1 MRGDRRI
8 MKQTL
13 AVLRTLIPIAAARSL
28 AIAAALAH
36 GLYGQ
41 STVLN
46 WEQIK
51 THFLMQ
57 NQTLL
62 AGQISVEES
71 KANEITA
78 GLRPNPQFNLSQ
90 DGLQL
95 TPSAGTWRPLTGV
108 VVTHGVSMLIERQN
122 KRGRRV
128 DSARLATSSAGSDQE
143 DLQRTL
149 LFAVRTAF
157 LNTLQAKALVEL
169 TQANLQS
176 YDQAIEANRTRFQAG
191 DISEL
196 DFQRVEIQR
205 VQFESD
211 LASARVNLRTA
222 KIQLLALL
230 NDRTPVDDFDVAGD
244 FEYRESILQ
253 LSELRQSAVANRPDL
268 RSAETAIEKAKADN
282 RLAIAN
288 GTADPVVAA
297 WYARNPSFN
306 NPFDS
311 NTLGLSISI
320 PVRLFDKNQGEKART
335 ALEISRAERLRDA
348 LLAGIYRDVD
358 SAYASVENVRNL
370 VRPYR
375 DKYRQESADIRDKVS
390 FSYSQGNAT
399 VLEFLDAQK
408 SYRDTQVAYVGLV
421 GSYWSALAQLSVAVG
436 QEVNP

>member
-1 MRGDRRI
+1 MKRRF
-8 MKQTL
+8 
-13 AVLRTLIPIAAARSL
+13 AVLRTLIPSAAVRSL

-36 GLYGQ
+36 SLYGQ
-41 STVLN
+41 ATVLS

-51 THFLMQ
+51 TRFLVQ
-57 NQTLL
+57 NPSVL
-62 AGQISVEES
+62 AGQVTVDES

-95 TPSAGTWRPLTGV
+95 TPSAGIWRPLTGIV
-108 VVTHGVSMLIERQN
+108 LTPGVSQLIERQN
-122 KRGRRV
+122 KRERRV
-128 DSARLATSSAGSDQE
+128 DSARLATSGAGSDQE
-143 DLQRTL
+143 DLQRQL

-169 TQANLQS
+169 TQASLQS
-176 YDQAIEANRTRFQAG
+176 YDQAIDANRTRFQAG

-230 NDRTPVDDFDVAGD
+230 NDRTPVDDFDIAGD
-244 FEYRESILQ
+244 FAYRESILQ
-253 LSELRQSAVANRPDL
+253 LPELRQMAVANRPDL
-268 RSAETAIEKAKADN
+268 RSAETAIDKAKADN

-288 GTADPVVAA
+288 GTADPVVAG
-297 WYARNPSFN
+297 WYSRNPSFN

-311 NTLGLSISI
+311 NTLGASVSI
-320 PVRLFDKNQGEKART
+320 PIRIFDKNQGEKART
-335 ALEISRAERLRDA
+335 ALEITRTGRLRDA
-348 LLAGIYRDVD
+348 LLTGIYRDVD
-358 SAYASVENVRNL
+358 SAYATVESVRTL

-375 DKYRQESADIRDKVS
+375 DKYLQESADIRDKVS

-421 GSYWSALAQLSVAVG
+421 GSYWSALAQLSLAAG

>member
-1 MRGDRRI
+1 
-8 MKQTL
+8 MK
-13 AVLRTLIPIAAARSL
+13 RSL
-28 AIAAALAH
+28 LIVAALAH

-41 STVLN
+41 STVVS

-51 THFLMQ
+51 SRFLAQ
-57 NQTLL
+57 NPSVL
-62 AGQISVEES
+62 AGQINVEES

-78 GLRPNPQFNLSQ
+78 ALRPNPQFNLSQ

-95 TPSAGTWRPLTGV
+95 TPSMGVWRPLTGIV
-108 VVTHGVSMLIERQN
+108 LTPGVSQLIERQN
-122 KRGRRV
+122 KRERRT
-128 DSARLATSSAGSDQE
+128 DSARLATTGAASDQE

-149 LFAVRTAF
+149 LFSVRTAF
-157 LNTLQAKALVEL
+157 LNTLQAKALVDL
-169 TQANLQS
+169 TQASLQS

-205 VQFESD
+205 IQFESD
-211 LASARVNLRTA
+211 LATARVNLRTA

-230 NDRTPVDDFDVAGD
+230 NDRTPVDGFDVEGD
-244 FEYRESILQ
+244 FAYKESIIQ
-253 LSELRQSAVANRPDL
+253 LPELRQAAAANRPDL
-268 RSAETAIEKAKADN
+268 RSAETAIEKAQADN

-288 GTADPVVAA
+288 GTADPVVAG
-297 WYARNPSFN
+297 WYSRNPSFN

-311 NTLGLSISI
+311 NTLGASISI
-320 PVRLFDKNQGEKART
+320 PIRIFDKNQGEKART
-335 ALEISRAERLRDA
+335 ALEVTRTGHLRDA

-358 SAYASVENVRNL
+358 SAFATVESVRTL

-375 DKYRQESADIRDKVS
+375 DKYLQESADIRDKVS

-408 SYRDTQVAYVGLV
+408 SYRDTQVTYVGLV
-421 GSYWSALAQLSVAVG
+421 GSYWSALAQLSLAVG

>member
-1 MRGDRRI
+1 MRRRF
-8 MKQTL
+8 
-13 AVLRTLIPIAAARSL
+13 AVPWTLIPSAMARSL
-28 AIAAALAH
+28 AIGSVLAQC
-36 GLYGQ
+36 LYGQ
-41 STVLN
+41 TSVLS
-46 WEQIK
+46 WEQIR
-51 THFLMQ
+51 TRFLAQ
-57 NQTLL
+57 NPSVL
-62 AGQISVEES
+62 AGQINVEES
-71 KANEITA
+71 KANEVTA

-90 DGLQL
+90 DGLQMA
-95 TPSAGTWRPLTGV
+95 PSAGVWRPLTGV
-108 VVTHGVSMLIERQN
+108 VITPGVSQLIERQN
-122 KRGRRV
+122 KREKRV
-128 DSARLATSSAGSDQE
+128 DSARLATSGAGSDQE
-143 DLQRTL
+143 DLQRQL

-157 LNTLQAKALVEL
+157 VNTLQAKALVDL
-169 TQANLQS
+169 TQASLQS

-244 FEYRESILQ
+244 FGYRESILQ
-253 LSELRQSAVANRPDL
+253 LPELRQAAVANRPDL

-282 RLAIAN
+282 RLAISN
-288 GTADPVVAA
+288 GTADPVVSG
-297 WYARNPSFN
+297 WYSRNPSFN

-311 NTLGLSISI
+311 NTLGASISI
-320 PVRLFDKNQGEKART
+320 PLRIFDRNQGEKART
-335 ALEISRAERLRDA
+335 ALEITRTGRLRDA

-358 SAYASVENVRNL
+358 SAYATVESVRTL

-375 DKYRQESADIRDKVS
+375 DKYLQESADIRDKVS

-421 GSYWSALAQLSVAVG
+421 GSYWSALAQLSLAVG

>member
-1 MRGDRRI
+1 
-8 MKQTL
+8 MKRAFLSAT
-13 AVLRTLIPIAAARSL
+13 RSL

-41 STVLN
+41 TTVLK

-51 THFLMQ
+51 TRVLTQ
-57 NQTLL
+57 NPSVL
-62 AGQISVEES
+62 AGQTSIEES

-95 TPSAGTWRPLTGV
+95 TPSSGTWRPLTGI
-108 VVTHGVSMLIERQN
+108 VVTPGVSQLIERQN
-122 KRGRRV
+122 KREKRV
-128 DSARLATSSAGSDQE
+128 ESAKLATSGAGSDQE

-149 LFAVRTAF
+149 LFSVRTAF
-157 LNTLQAKALVEL
+157 LNTLQAKALAEL
-169 TQANLQS
+169 TQASLQS

-222 KIQLLALL
+222 KIQLHALL
-230 NDRTPVDDFDVAGD
+230 NERTPVDDFDVAGS
-244 FEYRESILQ
+244 FEYREAVL
-253 LSELRQSAVANRPDL
+253 LLPELRQMAAANRPDL
-268 RSAETAIEKAKADN
+268 RSAETAIQKARADN

-288 GTADPVVAA
+288 GTADPVLSA
-297 WYARNPSFN
+297 WYSRNPSFN

-311 NTLGLSISI
+311 NTLGASVSI
-320 PVRLFDKNQGEKART
+320 PIRLFDKNQGEKART
-335 ALEISRAERLRDA
+335 ALEISRSEHLRDS

-358 SAYASVENVRNL
+358 SAYAAAESVRTL

-375 DKYRQESADIRDKVS
+375 DKYLQESADIRDKVS

-408 SYRDTQVAYVGLV
+408 SYRDTQVAYLGLV
-421 GSYWSALAQLSVAVG
+421 GSYWSALAQLSLAAG

>member
-1 MRGDRRI
+1 
-8 MKQTL
+8 
-13 AVLRTLIPIAAARSL
+13 VRSL
-28 AIAAALAH
+28 AIVAALAH
-36 GLYGQ
+36 SLYGQ
-41 STVLN
+41 ATILS

-51 THFLMQ
+51 ARFLIQ
-57 NQTLL
+57 NPTVL
-62 AGQISVEES
+62 AGQTGIEES

-78 GLRPNPQFNLSQ
+78 GLRPNPQFNLSA
-90 DGLQL
+90 DGFQL
-95 TPSAGTWRPLTGV
+95 TPSGGIWRPLTGIV
-108 VVTHGVSMLIERQN
+108 LTPGVGQLIERGN
-122 KRGRRV
+122 KREKRV
-128 DSARLATSSAGSDQE
+128 DSAKLATSGAGSDQE

-149 LFAVRTAF
+149 LFAVRTAY

-169 TQANLQS
+169 TQASLQS
-176 YDQAIEANRTRFQAG
+176 YDQAIEANRARYQAG

-230 NDRTPVDDFDVAGD
+230 NDRTPIDDFDVAGSFD
-244 FEYRESILQ
+244 YRESVL
-253 LSELRQSAVANRPDL
+253 LLPELRQMAAANRPDL
-268 RSAETAIEKAKADN
+268 RSAQTAIEKAQADN

-288 GTADPVVAA
+288 GTADPVLSA
-297 WYARNPSFN
+297 WYSRNPSFN

-311 NTLGLSISI
+311 NTLGASVSI
-320 PVRLFDKNQGEKART
+320 PIRIFDKNQGEKART
-335 ALEISRAERLRDA
+335 ALEITRTGHLRDA

-358 SAYASVENVRNL
+358 SAYATVESVRTL

-375 DKYRQESADIRDKVS
+375 DKYLQESADIRDKVS

-421 GSYWSALAQLSVAVG
+421 GSYWSALAQLSLAVG

>member
-1 MRGDRRI
+1 
-8 MKQTL
+8 MKR
-13 AVLRTLIPIAAARSL
+13 AFPSAARRL
-28 AIAAALAH
+28 ALAAALAH

-41 STVLN
+41 TTVLS

-51 THFLMQ
+51 TRFLMQ
-57 NQTLL
+57 NPTVL
-62 AGQISVEES
+62 AGQTSIEES

-78 GLRPNPQFNLSQ
+78 GLRPNPQLNLSA
-90 DGLQL
+90 DGFQL
-95 TPSAGTWRPLTGV
+95 TPSAGIWRPLTGV
-108 VVTHGVSMLIERQN
+108 VLTPGVSQLIERGK
-122 KRGRRV
+122 KREKRV
-128 DSARLATSSAGSDQE
+128 DSARLATSGAGSDQE

-169 TQANLQS
+169 TQASLQS

-230 NDRTPVDDFDVAGD
+230 NDRTPVDDFDVAGSFD
-244 FEYRESILQ
+244 YRESVML
-253 LSELRQSAVANRPDL
+253 LPELRQMAVANRPDL
-268 RSAETAIEKAKADN
+268 RSAETAIEKARADN

-288 GTADPVVAA
+288 GTADPVLSA
-297 WYARNPSFN
+297 WYSRNPSFN

-311 NTLGLSISI
+311 NTVGGSVSI
-320 PVRLFDKNQGEKART
+320 PIRIFDKNQGEKART
-335 ALEISRAERLRDA
+335 SLEITRSERLRDA

-358 SAYASVENVRNL
+358 SAYATAESVRTL
-370 VRPYR
+370 VRPFR
-375 DKYRQESADIRDKVS
+375 DKYLQESADIRDKVS

>member
-1 MRGDRRI
+1 MRRRFG
-8 MKQTL
+8 
-13 AVLRTLIPIAAARSL
+13 VLRSL
-28 AIAAALAH
+28 ALAAVLAH
-36 GLYGQ
+36 SLYGQ
-41 STVLN
+41 TTVLS

-51 THFLMQ
+51 ARFLVQ
-57 NQTLL
+57 NPTVQ

-90 DGLQL
+90 DGFQL
-95 TPSAGTWRPLTGV
+95 TPSGGTWRPLTGI
-108 VVTHGVSMLIERQN
+108 VVTPGVSQLIERQN
-122 KRGRRV
+122 KREKRV
-128 DSARLATSSAGSDQE
+128 ESARLATSGAGSDQE

-157 LNTLQAKALVEL
+157 LNTLQAKALVDL
-169 TQANLQS
+169 TQASLQS
-176 YDQAIEANRTRFQAG
+176 YDQAIDANRTRFQAG

-230 NDRTPVDDFDVAGD
+230 NDRTPVDDFDVSGSFD
-244 FEYRESILQ
+244 YRESIML
-253 LSELRQSAVANRPDL
+253 LPELRQAAAANRPDL
-268 RSAETAIEKAKADN
+268 RSAETAIEKARADN

-288 GTADPVVAA
+288 GSADPTLSA

-311 NTLGLSISI
+311 NTLGASVSI
-320 PVRLFDKNQGEKART
+320 PIRLFDKNQGEKART
-335 ALEISRAERLRDA
+335 ALEITRSERLRDA

-358 SAYASVENVRNL
+358 SAYAAAESVRTL
-370 VRPYR
+370 VRPFR
-375 DKYRQESADIRDKVS
+375 DKYLQESADIRDKVS

>member
-1 MRGDRRI
+1 
-8 MKQTL
+8 MK
-13 AVLRTLIPIAAARSL
+13 RSL
-28 AIAAALAH
+28 LIVAALAH

-41 STVLN
+41 SSVLS

-51 THFLMQ
+51 SRFLAQ
-57 NQTLL
+57 NPSVL
-62 AGQISVEES
+62 AGQINVEES

-78 GLRPNPQFNLSQ
+78 ALRPNPQFNLSQ
-90 DGLQL
+90 DGFQL
-95 TPSAGTWRPLTGV
+95 TPSMGVWRPLTGIV
-108 VVTHGVSMLIERQN
+108 LTPGVSQLIERQN
-122 KRGRRV
+122 KRERRT
-128 DSARLATSSAGSDQE
+128 DSARLATAGAASDQE

-149 LFAVRTAF
+149 LFSVRTAF
-157 LNTLQAKALVEL
+157 LNTLQAKALVDL
-169 TQANLQS
+169 TQASLQS

-205 VQFESD
+205 IQFESD
-211 LASARVNLRTA
+211 LATARVNLRTA

-230 NDRTPVDDFDVAGD
+230 NDRTPVDGFDVEGD
-244 FEYRESILQ
+244 FAYRESIMQ
-253 LSELRQSAVANRPDL
+253 LPELRQAAAANRPDL
-268 RSAETAIEKAKADN
+268 RSAETAIEKAQADN

-288 GTADPVVAA
+288 GTADPVVAG
-297 WYARNPSFN
+297 WYSRNPSFN

-311 NTLGLSISI
+311 NTLGASISI
-320 PVRLFDKNQGEKART
+320 PIRIFDKNQGEKART
-335 ALEISRAERLRDA
+335 ALEVTRTGHLRDA

-358 SAYASVENVRNL
+358 SAYATVESVRTL

-375 DKYRQESADIRDKVS
+375 DKYLQESADIRDKVS

-408 SYRDTQVAYVGLV
+408 SYRDTQVTYVGLV
-421 GSYWSALAQLSVAVG
+421 GSYWSALAQLSLAVG

>member
-1 MRGDRRI
+1 
-8 MKQTL
+8 MK
-13 AVLRTLIPIAAARSL
+13 RSL
-28 AIAAALAH
+28 LIVAALAH

-41 STVLN
+41 STVVS

-51 THFLMQ
+51 SRFLAQ
-57 NQTLL
+57 NPSVLS
-62 AGQISVEES
+62 GQINVEES

-78 GLRPNPQFNLSQ
+78 ALRPNSQFNLSQ

-95 TPSAGTWRPLTGV
+95 TPSMGVWRPLTGIV
-108 VVTHGVSMLIERQN
+108 LTPGVSQLIERQN
-122 KRGRRV
+122 KRERRT
-128 DSARLATSSAGSDQE
+128 DSARLATTGAASDQE

-149 LFAVRTAF
+149 LFSVRTAF
-157 LNTLQAKALVEL
+157 LNTLQAKALVDL
-169 TQANLQS
+169 TQASLQS

-205 VQFESD
+205 IQFESD
-211 LASARVNLRTA
+211 LATARVNLRTA

-230 NDRTPVDDFDVAGD
+230 NDRTPVDGFDVEGD
-244 FEYRESILQ
+244 FAYKESIIQ
-253 LSELRQSAVANRPDL
+253 LPELRQAAAANRPDL
-268 RSAETAIEKAKADN
+268 RSAETAIEKAQADN

-288 GTADPVVAA
+288 GTADPVVAG
-297 WYARNPSFN
+297 WYSRNPSFN

-311 NTLGLSISI
+311 NTLGASISI
-320 PVRLFDKNQGEKART
+320 PIRIFDKNQGEKART
-335 ALEISRAERLRDA
+335 ALEVTRTGHLRDA

-358 SAYASVENVRNL
+358 SAFATVESVRTL

-375 DKYRQESADIRDKVS
+375 DKYLQESADIRDKVS

-408 SYRDTQVAYVGLV
+408 SYRDTQVTYVGLV
-421 GSYWSALAQLSVAVG
+421 GSYWSALAQLSLAVG

>member
-1 MRGDRRI
+1 
-8 MKQTL
+8 MK
-13 AVLRTLIPIAAARSL
+13 RTLGVV
-28 AIAAALAH
+28 AIVAALAQS
-36 GLYGQ
+36 LRGQ
-41 STVLN
+41 TTVLS

-51 THFLMQ
+51 TRFLTQ
-57 NQTLL
+57 NPSVL
-62 AGQISVEES
+62 AGQTSVEES

-95 TPSAGTWRPLTGV
+95 TPSAGTWRPLTGIV
-108 VVTHGVSMLIERQN
+108 ITPGVSMLVERQN

-128 DSARLATSSAGSDQE
+128 DSARLATSGAGSDQE

-169 TQANLQS
+169 TQASLQS
-176 YDQAIEANRTRFQAG
+176 YDQAIDANRTRFQAG

-211 LASARVNLRTA
+211 LASARVNVRTA

-230 NDRTPVDDFDVAGD
+230 NDRTTVDAFDVAGN

-253 LSELRQSAVANRPDL
+253 LPELRQTAVANRPDL

-282 RLAIAN
+282 RLAVAN
-288 GTADPVVAA
+288 GTADPVIAA

-311 NTLGLSISI
+311 NTLGTSVSI
-320 PVRLFDKNQGEKART
+320 PIRIFDRNQGEKTRT
-335 ALEISRAERLRDA
+335 ALEITRTGRLREA

-358 SAYASVENVRNL
+358 SAYAAVESVRTL
-370 VRPYR
+370 VRPFQ
-375 DKYRQESADIRDKVS
+375 DKYLQESSEIRDKVS

>member
-1 MRGDRRI
+1 
-8 MKQTL
+8 MK
-13 AVLRTLIPIAAARSL
+13 RSL
-28 AIAAALAH
+28 LIVAALAH

-41 STVLN
+41 SSVLS

-51 THFLMQ
+51 SRFLAQ
-57 NQTLL
+57 NPSVL
-62 AGQISVEES
+62 AGQINVEES

-78 GLRPNPQFNLSQ
+78 ALRPNPQFNLSQ

-95 TPSAGTWRPLTGV
+95 TPSMGVWRPLTGIV
-108 VVTHGVSMLIERQN
+108 LTPGVSQLIERQN
-122 KRGRRV
+122 KRERRT
-128 DSARLATSSAGSDQE
+128 DSARLATAGAASDQE

-149 LFAVRTAF
+149 LFSVRTAF
-157 LNTLQAKALVEL
+157 LNTLQAKALVDL
-169 TQANLQS
+169 TQASLQS

-205 VQFESD
+205 IQFESD
-211 LASARVNLRTA
+211 LATARVNLRTA

-230 NDRTPVDDFDVAGD
+230 NDRTPVDGFDVEGD
-244 FEYRESILQ
+244 FAYRESIMQ
-253 LSELRQSAVANRPDL
+253 LPELRQAAAANRPDL
-268 RSAETAIEKAKADN
+268 RSAETAIEKAQADN

-288 GTADPVVAA
+288 GTADPVVAG
-297 WYARNPSFN
+297 WYSRNPSFN

-311 NTLGLSISI
+311 NTLGASISI
-320 PVRLFDKNQGEKART
+320 PIRIFDKNQGEKART
-335 ALEISRAERLRDA
+335 ALEVTRTGHLRDA

-358 SAYASVENVRNL
+358 SAYVTVESVRTL

-375 DKYRQESADIRDKVS
+375 DKYLQESADIRDKVS

-408 SYRDTQVAYVGLV
+408 SYRDTQVTYVGLV
-421 GSYWSALAQLSVAVG
+421 GSYWSALAQLSLAVG

>member
-1 MRGDRRI
+1 MRR
-8 MKQTL
+8 KFASA
-13 AVLRTLIPIAAARSL
+13 AVRSL
-28 AIAAALAH
+28 AMAAALAH
-36 GLYGQ
+36 SLYGQ
-41 STVLN
+41 ATVLS

-51 THFLMQ
+51 TRFLIQ
-57 NQTLL
+57 NPTVL
-62 AGQISVEES
+62 AGQTSVDES

-90 DGLQL
+90 DGFQL

-108 VVTHGVSMLIERQN
+108 VVTPGVSQLIERQN
-122 KRGRRV
+122 KREKRV
-128 DSARLATSSAGSDQE
+128 DSAKLATSGAGSDQE

-149 LFAVRTAF
+149 LFAVRTAY

-169 TQANLQS
+169 TQASLRS
-176 YDQAIEANRTRFQAG
+176 YDQSIDANRTLFQAG

-196 DFQRVEIQR
+196 DFQRVEVQR

-211 LASARVNLRTA
+211 LAGARVNVRTA

-230 NDRTPVDDFDVAGD
+230 NDRTPVDDFDVAGSFD
-244 FEYRESILQ
+244 YRESVL
-253 LSELRQSAVANRPDL
+253 LLPELRQMAVANRPDL
-268 RSAETAIEKAKADN
+268 RSAATAIEKARADN

-288 GTADPVVAA
+288 GTADPVLSA
-297 WYARNPSFN
+297 WYSRNPSFN

-311 NTLGLSISI
+311 NTLGASVSI
-320 PVRLFDKNQGEKART
+320 PIRIFDKNQGEKART
-335 ALEISRAERLRDA
+335 TLEITRSEHLHDA

-358 SAYASVENVRNL
+358 SAYAAAESVRTL

-375 DKYRQESADIRDKVS
+375 DKYLQESADIRDKVS

-421 GSYWSALAQLSVAVG
+421 GSYWSALAQLSLAVG

>member
-1 MRGDRRI
+1 VFAALARRDWRI
-8 MKQTL
+8 MK
-13 AVLRTLIPIAAARSL
+13 RTFGVM

-41 STVLN
+41 TTVLS
-46 WEQIK
+46 WDQIK
-51 THFLMQ
+51 ARFLVQ
-57 NQTLL
+57 NPSVL

-90 DGLQL
+90 DGIQL

-108 VVTHGVSMLIERQN
+108 VLTPGVSMLIERQN
-122 KRGRRV
+122 KREKRV
-128 DSARLATSSAGSDQE
+128 DSARLATSGAGSDQE
-143 DLQRTL
+143 DLRRTL
-149 LFAVRTAF
+149 LFSVRTAF
-157 LNTLQAKALVEL
+157 LNTLQAKALVDL
-169 TQANLQS
+169 TQASLQS
-176 YDQAIEANRTRFQAG
+176 YDQAIDANRTRFQAG

-244 FEYRESILQ
+244 FEYRESTLQ
-253 LSELRQSAVANRPDL
+253 LPELRQTAVANRPDL
-268 RSAETAIEKAKADN
+268 RSAETAIEKAQADN
-282 RLAIAN
+282 RLAAAN
-288 GTADPVVAA
+288 GTADPVVSA

-311 NTLGLSISI
+311 NTLGASVSI
-320 PVRLFDKNQGEKART
+320 PIRIFDKNQGEKART
-335 ALEISRAERLRDA
+335 ALEITRTEHLREA
-348 LLAGIYRDVD
+348 LVAGIYRDVD
-358 SAYASVENVRNL
+358 SAYAAVESVRTL
-370 VRPYR
+370 ARPFQ
-375 DKYRQESADIRDKVS
+375 DKYLRESADIRDKVS

>member
-1 MRGDRRI
+1 
-8 MKQTL
+8 MK
-13 AVLRTLIPIAAARSL
+13 RSL
-28 AIAAALAH
+28 LIVAALAH

-41 STVLN
+41 STVVS

-51 THFLMQ
+51 SRFLAQ
-57 NQTLL
+57 NPSVLS
-62 AGQISVEES
+62 GQINVEES

-78 GLRPNPQFNLSQ
+78 ALRPNPQFNLSQ

-95 TPSAGTWRPLTGV
+95 TPSMGVWRPLTGIV
-108 VVTHGVSMLIERQN
+108 LTPGVSQLIERQN
-122 KRGRRV
+122 KRERRT
-128 DSARLATSSAGSDQE
+128 DSARLATTGAASDQE

-149 LFAVRTAF
+149 LFSVRTAF
-157 LNTLQAKALVEL
+157 LNTLQAKALVDL
-169 TQANLQS
+169 TQASLQS

-205 VQFESD
+205 IQFESD
-211 LASARVNLRTA
+211 LATARVNLRTA

-230 NDRTPVDDFDVAGD
+230 NDRTPVDGFDVEGD
-244 FEYRESILQ
+244 FAYKESIIQ
-253 LSELRQSAVANRPDL
+253 LPELRQAAAANRPDL
-268 RSAETAIEKAKADN
+268 RSAETAIEKAQADN

-288 GTADPVVAA
+288 GTADPVVAG
-297 WYARNPSFN
+297 WYSRNPSFN

-311 NTLGLSISI
+311 NTLGASISI
-320 PVRLFDKNQGEKART
+320 PIRIFDKNQGEKART
-335 ALEISRAERLRDA
+335 ALEVTRTGHLRDA

-358 SAYASVENVRNL
+358 SAFATVESVRTL

-375 DKYRQESADIRDKVS
+375 DKYLQESADIRDKVS

-408 SYRDTQVAYVGLV
+408 SYRDTQVTYVGLV
-421 GSYWSALAQLSVAVG
+421 GSYWSALAQLSLAVG

>member
-1 MRGDRRI
+1 
-8 MKQTL
+8 MK
-13 AVLRTLIPIAAARSL
+13 RSL
-28 AIAAALAH
+28 LIVAALAH

-41 STVLN
+41 SSVLS

-51 THFLMQ
+51 SRFLAQ
-57 NQTLL
+57 NPSVL
-62 AGQISVEES
+62 AGQINVEES

-78 GLRPNPQFNLSQ
+78 ALRPNPQFNLSQ

-95 TPSAGTWRPLTGV
+95 TPSMGVWRPLTGIV
-108 VVTHGVSMLIERQN
+108 LTPGVSQLIERQN
-122 KRGRRV
+122 KRERRT
-128 DSARLATSSAGSDQE
+128 DSARLATAGAASDQE

-149 LFAVRTAF
+149 LFSVRTAF
-157 LNTLQAKALVEL
+157 LNTLQAKALVDL
-169 TQANLQS
+169 TQASLQS

-205 VQFESD
+205 IQFESD
-211 LASARVNLRTA
+211 LATARVNLRTA

-230 NDRTPVDDFDVAGD
+230 NDRTPVDGFDVEGD
-244 FEYRESILQ
+244 FAYRESIMQ
-253 LSELRQSAVANRPDL
+253 LPELRQAAAANRPDL
-268 RSAETAIEKAKADN
+268 RSAETAIEKAQADN

-288 GTADPVVAA
+288 GTADPVVAG
-297 WYARNPSFN
+297 WYSRNPSFN

-311 NTLGLSISI
+311 NTLGASISI
-320 PVRLFDKNQGEKART
+320 PIRIFDKNQGEKART
-335 ALEISRAERLRDA
+335 ALEVTRTGHLRDA

-358 SAYASVENVRNL
+358 SAYATVESVRTL

-375 DKYRQESADIRDKVS
+375 DKYLQESADIRDKVS

-408 SYRDTQVAYVGLV
+408 SYRDTQVTYVGLV
-421 GSYWSALAQLSVAVG
+421 GSYWSALAQLSLAVG

>member
-1 MRGDRRI
+1 
-8 MKQTL
+8 MK
-13 AVLRTLIPIAAARSL
+13 RSL
-28 AIAAALAH
+28 LIVVALAH

-41 STVLN
+41 SSVLS

-51 THFLMQ
+51 SRFLAQ
-57 NQTLL
+57 NPSVL
-62 AGQISVEES
+62 AGQINVEES

-78 GLRPNPQFNLSQ
+78 ALRPNPQFNFSQ

-95 TPSAGTWRPLTGV
+95 APSMGVWRPLTGIV
-108 VVTHGVSMLIERQN
+108 LTPGVSQLIERQN
-122 KRGRRV
+122 KRERRT
-128 DSARLATSSAGSDQE
+128 DSARLATAGAASDQE

-149 LFAVRTAF
+149 LFSVRTAF
-157 LNTLQAKALVEL
+157 LNTLQAKALVDL
-169 TQANLQS
+169 TQASLQS

-205 VQFESD
+205 IQFESD
-211 LASARVNLRTA
+211 LATARVNLRTA

-230 NDRTPVDDFDVAGD
+230 NDRTPVDGFDVEGD
-244 FEYRESILQ
+244 FAYKESIIQ
-253 LSELRQSAVANRPDL
+253 LPELRQAAAANRPDL
-268 RSAETAIEKAKADN
+268 RSAETAIEKAQADN

-288 GTADPVVAA
+288 GTADPVVAG
-297 WYARNPSFN
+297 WYSRNPSFN

-311 NTLGLSISI
+311 NTLGASISI
-320 PVRLFDKNQGEKART
+320 PIRIFDKNQGEKART
-335 ALEISRAERLRDA
+335 ALEVTRTGHLRDA

-358 SAYASVENVRNL
+358 SAFATVESVRTL

-375 DKYRQESADIRDKVS
+375 DKYLQESADIRDKVS

-408 SYRDTQVAYVGLV
+408 SYRDTQVTYVGLV
-421 GSYWSALAQLSVAVG
+421 GSYWSALAQLSLAVG

>member
-1 MRGDRRI
+1 
-8 MKQTL
+8 MK
-13 AVLRTLIPIAAARSL
+13 RSL
-28 AIAAALAH
+28 VVVAVLAH

-41 STVLN
+41 STVLS

-51 THFLMQ
+51 SRFLAQ
-57 NQTLL
+57 NPSVL
-62 AGQISVEES
+62 AGQINIEES

-95 TPSAGTWRPLTGV
+95 APSAGVWRPLTGIV
-108 VVTHGVSMLIERQN
+108 FTPGVSQLIERQN
-122 KRGRRV
+122 KRERRS
-128 DSARLATSSAGSDQE
+128 DSARLATSGATSDQE
-143 DLQRTL
+143 DLQRSL
-149 LFAVRTAF
+149 LFSVRTAF
-157 LNTLQAKALVEL
+157 LNTLQAKALVDL
-169 TQANLQS
+169 TQTSLQS

-211 LASARVNLRTA
+211 LASAQVNLRTA

-230 NDRTPVDDFDVAGD
+230 NDRTPVDGFDIAGD
-244 FEYRESILQ
+244 FAYRESIIQ
-253 LSELRQSAVANRPDL
+253 LPELRQAAAANRPDL

-288 GTADPVVAA
+288 GTADPVVAG
-297 WYARNPSFN
+297 WYSRNPSFN

-311 NTLGLSISI
+311 NTLGASISI
-320 PVRLFDKNQGEKART
+320 PIRIFDKNQGEKART
-335 ALEISRAERLRDA
+335 ALEITRTSHLRDA
-348 LLAGIYRDVD
+348 LLTGIYRDVD
-358 SAYASVENVRNL
+358 SAYATVESVRTL
-370 VRPYR
+370 LRPYR
-375 DKYRQESADIRDKVS
+375 DKYLQESADIRDKVS
-390 FSYSQGNAT
+390 FSYGQGNAT

-408 SYRDTQVAYVGLV
+408 SYRDTQVTYVGLV
-421 GSYWSALAQLSVAVG
+421 GSYWSALAQLSLAVG

>member
-1 MRGDRRI
+1 
-8 MKQTL
+8 MKQKF
-13 AVLRTLIPIAAARSL
+13 AVPRTFIARAAARSL
-28 AIAAALAH
+28 TIAAVLAH
-36 GLYGQ
+36 SLYGQ
-41 STVLN
+41 ATVLS

-51 THFLMQ
+51 TRFLTQ
-57 NQTLL
+57 NPTVL
-62 AGQISVEES
+62 AGQVTIDES

-78 GLRPNPQFNLSQ
+78 GLRPNPQFNLSG

-95 TPSAGTWRPLTGV
+95 TPSAGVWRPLTGIV
-108 VVTHGVSMLIERQN
+108 LTPGVSQLIERQN
-122 KRGRRV
+122 KRGKRE
-128 DSARLATSSAGSDQE
+128 DSARLVTSGAGSDQE

-157 LNTLQAKALVEL
+157 LNTLQAKALVDL
-169 TQANLQS
+169 TQASLQS
-176 YDQAIEANRTRFQAG
+176 YDQAIDANRTRFQAG

-211 LASARVNLRTA
+211 VAGAKVNLRTA

-230 NDRTPVDDFDVAGD
+230 NDRTPVDDFDVAGAFD
-244 FEYRESILQ
+244 YQESILQ
-253 LSELRQSAVANRPDL
+253 LPELRQAAVTNRPDL

-288 GTADPVVAA
+288 GSADPVVSS
-297 WYARNPSFN
+297 WYSRNPSFN

-311 NTLGLSISI
+311 NTLGASVSI
-320 PVRLFDKNQGEKART
+320 PIRIFDKNQGEKART
-335 ALEISRAERLRDA
+335 ALEITRSGRLRDA

-358 SAYASVENVRNL
+358 SAYATVESVRTL

-375 DKYRQESADIRDKVS
+375 EKYLQESADIRDKVS
-390 FSYSQGNAT
+390 FSYSQGSAT

-408 SYRDTQVAYVGLV
+408 SYRDTQVTYVGLV
-421 GSYWSALAQLSVAVG
+421 GSYWSALAQLSLAVG

>member
-1 MRGDRRI
+1 
-8 MKQTL
+8 MK
-13 AVLRTLIPIAAARSL
+13 RSL
-28 AIAAALAH
+28 LIVVALAH

-41 STVLN
+41 SSVLS

-51 THFLMQ
+51 SRFLAQ
-57 NQTLL
+57 NPSVL
-62 AGQISVEES
+62 AGQINVEES

-78 GLRPNPQFNLSQ
+78 ALRPNPQFNLSQ

-95 TPSAGTWRPLTGV
+95 APSMGVWRPLTGIV
-108 VVTHGVSMLIERQN
+108 LTPGVSQLIERQN
-122 KRGRRV
+122 KRERRT
-128 DSARLATSSAGSDQE
+128 DSARLATAGAASDQE

-149 LFAVRTAF
+149 LFSVRTAF
-157 LNTLQAKALVEL
+157 LNTLQAKALVDL
-169 TQANLQS
+169 TQASLQS

-205 VQFESD
+205 IQFESD
-211 LASARVNLRTA
+211 LATARVNLRTA

-230 NDRTPVDDFDVAGD
+230 NDRTPVDGFDVEGD
-244 FEYRESILQ
+244 FAYRESIMQ
-253 LSELRQSAVANRPDL
+253 LPELRQAAAANRPDL
-268 RSAETAIEKAKADN
+268 RSAETAIEKAQADN

-288 GTADPVVAA
+288 GTADPVVAG
-297 WYARNPSFN
+297 WYSRNPSFN

-311 NTLGLSISI
+311 NTLGASISI
-320 PVRLFDKNQGEKART
+320 PIRIFDKNQGEKART
-335 ALEISRAERLRDA
+335 ALEVTRTGHLRDA

-358 SAYASVENVRNL
+358 SAFATVESVRTL

-375 DKYRQESADIRDKVS
+375 DKYLKESADIRDKVS

-408 SYRDTQVAYVGLV
+408 SYRDTQVTYVGLV
-421 GSYWSALAQLSVAVG
+421 GSYWSALAQLSLAVG

>member
-1 MRGDRRI
+1 
-8 MKQTL
+8 MK
-13 AVLRTLIPIAAARSL
+13 RSL
-28 AIAAALAH
+28 LIVVALAH

-41 STVLN
+41 SSVLS

-51 THFLMQ
+51 SRFLAQ
-57 NQTLL
+57 NPSVL
-62 AGQISVEES
+62 AGQINVEES

-78 GLRPNPQFNLSQ
+78 ALRPNPQFNLSQ

-95 TPSAGTWRPLTGV
+95 APSMGVWRPLTGIV
-108 VVTHGVSMLIERQN
+108 LTPGVSQLIERQN
-122 KRGRRV
+122 KRERRT
-128 DSARLATSSAGSDQE
+128 DSARLATAGAASDQE

-149 LFAVRTAF
+149 LFSVRTAF
-157 LNTLQAKALVEL
+157 LNTLQAKALVDL
-169 TQANLQS
+169 TQASLQS

-205 VQFESD
+205 IQFESD
-211 LASARVNLRTA
+211 LATARVNLRTA

-230 NDRTPVDDFDVAGD
+230 NDRTPVDGFDVEGD
-244 FEYRESILQ
+244 FAYRESIMQ
-253 LSELRQSAVANRPDL
+253 LPELRQAAAANRPDL
-268 RSAETAIEKAKADN
+268 RSAETAIEKAQADN

-288 GTADPVVAA
+288 GTADPVVAG
-297 WYARNPSFN
+297 WYSRNPSFN

-311 NTLGLSISI
+311 NTLGASISI
-320 PVRLFDKNQGEKART
+320 PIRIFDKNQGEKART
-335 ALEISRAERLRDA
+335 ALEVTRTGHLRDA

-358 SAYASVENVRNL
+358 SAYATVESVRTL

-375 DKYRQESADIRDKVS
+375 DKYLKESADIRDKVS

-408 SYRDTQVAYVGLV
+408 SYRDTQVTYVGLV
-421 GSYWSALAQLSVAVG
+421 GSYWSAMAQLSLAVG

>member
-1 MRGDRRI
+1 MRRRF
-8 MKQTL
+8 
-13 AVLRTLIPIAAARSL
+13 AVPRTFIPSAAVRSL

-36 GLYGQ
+36 SLYGQ
-41 STVLN
+41 ATVLS

-51 THFLMQ
+51 ARFLIQ
-57 NQTLL
+57 NPTVL
-62 AGQISVEES
+62 AGQTGIEES

-108 VVTHGVSMLIERQN
+108 VVTPGVSQLIERQN
-122 KRGRRV
+122 KREKRV
-128 DSARLATSSAGSDQE
+128 DSARLATSGASSDQE

-157 LNTLQAKALVEL
+157 LNTLQAKALVDL
-169 TQANLQS
+169 TQASLQS

-211 LASARVNLRTA
+211 LANARVNLRTA

-230 NDRTPVDDFDVAGD
+230 NDRTPVDDFDVAGSFD
-244 FEYRESILQ
+244 YRESVML
-253 LSELRQSAVANRPDL
+253 LPELRQMAVANRPDL
-268 RSAETAIEKAKADN
+268 RSAETAIEKARADN

-288 GTADPVVAA
+288 GTADPVLSA

-311 NTLGLSISI
+311 NTLGASVSI
-320 PVRLFDKNQGEKART
+320 PIRIFDRNQGEKART
-335 ALEISRAERLRDA
+335 ADEITRTGHLRDA

-358 SAYASVENVRNL
+358 SAYATAESVRTL
-370 VRPYR
+370 VRPFR
-375 DKYRQESADIRDKVS
+375 DKYLQESADIRDKVS

-421 GSYWSALAQLSVAVG
+421 GSYWSALAQLSLAVG

>member
-1 MRGDRRI
+1 
-8 MKQTL
+8 MK
-13 AVLRTLIPIAAARSL
+13 RSL
-28 AIAAALAH
+28 LIVAALAH

-41 STVLN
+41 SSVLS

-51 THFLMQ
+51 SRFLAQ
-57 NQTLL
+57 NPSVL
-62 AGQISVEES
+62 AGQINVEES

-78 GLRPNPQFNLSQ
+78 ALRPNPQFNLSQ

-95 TPSAGTWRPLTGV
+95 APSMGVWRPLTGIV
-108 VVTHGVSMLIERQN
+108 LTPGVSQLIERQN
-122 KRGRRV
+122 KRERRT
-128 DSARLATSSAGSDQE
+128 DSARLATAGAASDQE

-149 LFAVRTAF
+149 LFSVRTAF
-157 LNTLQAKALVEL
+157 LNTLQAKALVDL
-169 TQANLQS
+169 TQASLQS

-205 VQFESD
+205 IQFESD
-211 LASARVNLRTA
+211 LATARVNLRTA

-230 NDRTPVDDFDVAGD
+230 NDRTPVDGFDVEGD
-244 FEYRESILQ
+244 FAYRESIMQ
-253 LSELRQSAVANRPDL
+253 LPELRQAAAANRPDL
-268 RSAETAIEKAKADN
+268 RSAETAIEKAQADN

-288 GTADPVVAA
+288 GTADPVVAG
-297 WYARNPSFN
+297 WYSRNPSFN

-311 NTLGLSISI
+311 NTLGASISI
-320 PVRLFDKNQGEKART
+320 PIRIFDKNQGEKART
-335 ALEISRAERLRDA
+335 ALEVTRTGHLRDA

-358 SAYASVENVRNL
+358 SAYATVESVRTL

-375 DKYRQESADIRDKVS
+375 DKYLKESADIRDKVS

-408 SYRDTQVAYVGLV
+408 SYRDTQVTYVGLV
-421 GSYWSALAQLSVAVG
+421 GSYWSALAQLSLAVG